1 MSDKELI
8 KHLSRVSDCS
18 LMILVTHDGSEVK
31 ISTDYFV
38 SKELMNGPEHER
50 IQDIGSSIMD
60 LFEGIFSYVDYDEA
74 TEEPRK
80 DDETLDSNVIYINK
94 KPPPTKH

>member
-1 MSDKELI
+1 
-8 KHLSRVSDCS
+8 
-18 LMILVTHDGSEVK
+18 MILVTHNGLEVR

-38 SKELMNGPEHER
+38 SKELTNGPEHER

-60 LFEGIFSYVDYDEA
+60 LFEGIFSYVDYDVA

-94 KPPPTKH
+94 KTPPTKH